1 MFEFRWQ
8 IYFFVMKPFIEFKR
22 KPLLRAVLWILQL
35 RGGGVPHEA
44 QGPTHLRLQVQPEP
58 ATLAGVCCERRSRKN
73 LDVVQSGASTGHC
86 RRASIG
92 LRLKCKSLVRN
103 GNQFTEGLRALW
115 SGGSIQFIPT
125 LNSGK
130 FGLGCRGFWSSVRYR
145 SIVRSWCLTG
155 GYAADRGTESA
166 AWDRRRT
173 TQRLFT
179 VAGSKSRLG

>member
-1 MFEFRWQ
+1 MVFFSQHKNATLEGQLFGAASNITFWSSV
-8 IYFFVMKPFIEFKR
+8 FFVFPGGPRLNFTTE
-22 KPLLRAVLWILQL
+22 
-35 RGGGVPHEA
+35 GGGVPHEA

-115 SGGSIQFIPT
+115 SGGSTQFIPT
-125 LNSGK
+125 GPVGLAPDRTLDSVK
-130 FGLGCRGFWSSVRYR
+130 FSLGCRGYDFESSKFRGCWS
-145 SIVRSWCLTG
+145 
-155 GYAADRGTESA
+155 
-166 AWDRRRT
+166 
-173 TQRLFT
+173 
-179 VAGSKSRLG
+179 